1 MQVRTKLYVLVAQIV
16 VIWGLSYA
24 LSANAGLVNVYGVYF
39 YPVVQTVRH
48 SVFGV
53 LPISVGDVLYF
64 IAGVWV
70 LVTVVKWG
78 WYVRKWNECKEL
90 LKGSVLNA
98 ANVLL
103 VVYLMF
109 VVGWGAHYSRPP
121 LAKVWG
127 LEPPHYNNVDE
138 RKQALKNSLSSY
150 TVLLAGKLNE
160 YAPLYTRM
168 SIADINDSAV
178 TYYRRYTNSSVKGY
192 GLGIKPSMYGGL
204 MQRMAVDGYFNPF
217 TGEGQV
223 TRQLPE
229 FMMPFTLCHEMA
241 HQAGIAAEG
250 DANLL
255 AYTLSTTTTNA
266 TFRYSAYLNL
276 WLYASRR
283 LYYMDS
289 NAAKTLAATLPVLT
303 KTHIDTLEL
312 LSKKYH
318 GMLSSYSGT
327 IYDNYLRA
335 QNQQDGIRSYGN
347 VTYEAMLLEEQRGK
361 GNVGRRIVVE

>member
-1 MQVRTKLYVLVAQIV
+1 MSNHRKLILLILQWIVL
-16 VIWGLSYA
+16 WWLSYA
-24 LSANAGLVNVYGVYF
+24 LEQYDIIVGVYGRHL
-39 YPVVQTVRH
+39 YPLLQTVRH
-48 SVFGV
+48 CV
-53 LPISVGDVLYF
+53 LGLVPISVGDVLYF
-64 IAGVWV
+64 VAGVWV

-78 WYVRKWNECKEL
+78 RYLYRWKEDKAKL
-90 LKGSVLNA
+90 AGSVLGA
-98 ANVLL
+98 LNVWLL
-103 VVYLMF
+103 VYLMF
-109 VVGWGAHYSRPP
+109 LVGWGAHYSRPP
-121 LAKVWG
+121 LARVWG
-127 LEPPHYNNVDE
+127 LEPPHYNNADE
-138 RKQALKNSLSSY
+138 RKQALKKSLSSY
-150 TVLLAGKLNE
+150 TQLLAAKLNE

-168 SIADINDSAV
+168 SMAEINDSAV
-178 TYYRRYTNSSVKGY
+178 AYYRQYTNSSVKGY

-204 MQRMAVDGYFNPF
+204 MQRMGVDGYFNPF

-241 HQAGIAAEG
+241 HQSGIAAEG

-255 AYTLSTTTTNA
+255 AYALSTTTTNA

-289 NAAKTLAATLPVLT
+289 NAAKTLAATLPVIT
-303 KTHIDTLEL
+303 KAHIDTLEL
-312 LSKKYH
+312 LSKEYH
-318 GMLSSYSGT
+318 GLLTSYSGT

-361 GNVGRRIVVE
+361 RGVERRIEVE

>member
-1 MQVRTKLYVLVAQIV
+1 MSNRRKLILLVLQWILL
-16 VIWGLSYA
+16 WWLGYA
-24 LSANAGLVNVYGVYF
+24 LEQYEVVVSVYSRHVY
-39 YPVVQTVRH
+39 PLVQTVRH
-48 SVFGV
+48 GVFGV

-64 IAGVWV
+64 VAGVWV

-78 WYVRKWNECKEL
+78 KYIYRWKEHKTKL
-90 LKGSVLNA
+90 AGSVLGA
-98 ANVLL
+98 LNVWLL
-103 VVYLMF
+103 VYLMF
-109 VVGWGAHYSRPP
+109 VLGWGVHYNRLP

-127 LEPPHYNNVDE
+127 LEPPHYNNAAD
-138 RKQALKNSLSSY
+138 RKLALKKSLSSY
-150 TVLLAGKLNE
+150 TLLLAGKLNE

-168 SIADINDSAV
+168 SIAEINDSAV
-178 TYYRRYTNSSVKGY
+178 NYYRRYTNSSVKGY

-229 FMMPFTLCHEMA
+229 FMMPFTVCHEMA
-241 HQAGIAAEG
+241 HQAGIASEG

-255 AYTLSTTTTNA
+255 AYALSTTTTNA

-289 NAAKTLAATLPVLT
+289 NVAKTVAATLPELT
-303 KTHIDTLEL
+303 KAHIDTLEL
-312 LSKKYH
+312 LSQKYH
-318 GMLSSYSGT
+318 GLLTSYSGT

-335 QNQQDGIRSYGN
+335 QNQQDGLRSYSN
-347 VTYEAMLLEEQRGK
+347 VTYEAMLLEEKRSAKQ
-361 GNVGRRIVVE
+361 ILLQ

>member
-1 MQVRTKLYVLVAQIV
+1 MKLKTKLYVLVVQIV
-16 VIWGLSYA
+16 VIWGFSYA
-24 LSANAGLVNVYGVYF
+24 LSESAGLVEMYGVHF
-39 YPVVQTVRH
+39 YPLVQTVRQG
-48 SVFGV
+48 VFGV
-53 LPISVGDVLYF
+53 LPISVGDVMYF
-64 IAGVWV
+64 IGGVWV
-70 LVTVVKWG
+70 LVTAVKWG
-78 WYVRKWNECKEL
+78 RYLYRWKEHTTKL
-90 LKGSVLNA
+90 AGSVLGA
-98 ANVLL
+98 LNVWLL
-103 VVYLMF
+103 VYLMF
-109 VVGWGAHYSRPP
+109 LVGWGVHYSRPP

-127 LEPPHYNNVDE
+127 LEPPHYNNADE
-138 RKQALKNSLSSY
+138 RQHALKNALQSY
-150 TVLLAGKLNE
+150 TRLLAGKLNE

-168 SIADINDSAV
+168 EMSEINDSAV

-241 HQAGIAAEG
+241 HQVGIAAEG

-255 AYTLSTTTTNA
+255 AYAISTTTTNA

-289 NAAKTLAATLPVLT
+289 NAAKTLAATLPELT
-303 KTHIDTLEL
+303 KAHIDTLEL

-318 GMLSSYSGT
+318 GLLTSYSGT
-327 IYDNYLRA
+327 IYDNYLKA

-361 GNVGRRIVVE
+361 GNVGIIELE